1 MTQTGNELSAF
12 APDVW
17 LGVAPVSFLGLRL
30 AATTTIV
37 RLADGGLLVHSPG
50 PLTATLRQQTDA
62 LGPVRHLY
70 APSLFHH
77 RGLDEWAA
85 AYPSARVHAP
95 AGLRRKHPG
104 LRIDRAPGDTTDAAP
119 FDGIAEIPIEGFR
132 PRETALLH
140 RASRTLIVA
149 DLVQNVGRPDHGW
162 TALYARAMGFYD
174 RVALS
179 RAIRWTG
186 FDDRRAARRALDRI
200 LALEFDRLVVG
211 HGAPLSSG
219 GHAALAAAYAWLRP
233 GS

>member
-1 MTQTGNELSAF
+1 MTQTATELAPF
-12 APDVW
+12 ADDVW
-17 LGVAPVSFLGLRL
+17 LSAAPVSFLGLRL
-30 AATTTIV
+30 TATTTIV

-70 APSLFHH
+70 APNLLHH
-77 RGLDEWAA
+77 RGLGAWSA

-95 AGLRRKHPG
+95 GGLARKHPG
-104 LRIDRAPGDTTDAAP
+104 LLIDRTLM
-119 FDGIAEIPIEGFR
+119 DGIDEIPIEGFR

-140 RASRTLIVA
+140 RASGTLVVA

-186 FDDRRAARRALDRI
+186 FDDRRAARRALERI

-211 HGAPLSSG
+211 HGAPLSTG

-233 GS
+233 AS